1 MYKYI
6 SRVLAC
12 AAALC
17 ALGLAQA
24 QTLPNK
30 TFYQSAGWLDHRS
43 NTLRRVA
50 QRGEAGAAAFY
61 QNPNPSPKNQYEA
74 AHVHA
79 VNLQDLRIYQ
89 SSTVYRQARQIRD
102 VFLTEASV
110 TETETAAPVDLPL
123 LRAALSE
130 LLALHRQYGD
140 YYPIVTQAVLE
151 VTPRLLPLQKE
162 LKLFTPPQL
171 TQLRQSYLQILSHP
185 TQCAQGDGYRLFCE
199 GRADALDGFA
209 QLASSR
215 ADAQRIADVLVQ
227 DLQQPLIGREL
238 LSGLAALLSLKE
250 ERLFE
255 PVLQRAIDREGDS
268 FWQKINVFMVGYWI
282 DKVQF
287 SRGRYLGNV
296 SAQAVL
302 PGAFGPADGNSWE
315 EAARMLAQAA
325 PRSAAAEIL
334 LRRYGLG
341 SCQADE
347 TDLARGVPTSADG
360 KLYFTSVQCRT
371 LLPFLVGALGSG
383 VRDGAAEPLAQ
394 AAQRVH
400 LTPAAYVARIY
411 FSYVLGDVNAETEK
425 RVADV
430 LYDVFSLQAAQ
441 AGLNLPRY
449 ERAGVRYQR
458 KQLGQKTY
466 QAVRQIGQV
475 ADFGLGLYYT
485 AGLAHLAVRAGTS
498 AWSWG
503 VQVRRGLEA
512 VRAGQVTAEVRQL
525 AALSARLKKLKQFQT
540 SSALRQVSQRL
551 KQSLAGVP
559 NAAAAP
565 LKPAPAAQPAVA
577 PKKVVHNHLDTA
589 VDQLEQTLQLRQQG
603 GNWQAHLRAQPP
615 SERLPEA
622 IARAE
627 KKMDALREQLSFQ
640 NHPFDEVAA
649 SPENMQQYF
658 KTLAQYIRLEQKVPQ
673 AQQLYNMYLEA
684 AGKPAQTFAEVVP
697 SRSFASHGS
706 RDWLFSRYWSG
717 LQQTLKKAPNAA
729 ARTQTQRQMAQ
740 AVEWSDLF
748 FGLPEETQWG
758 AYQLPS
764 AAALRAR
771 WIQLGKGKKDFTP
784 LQMQEYKAL
793 QKQLYA
799 SPVLG
804 KPQLLELQNRLVF
817 FPQAQKTPNAVF
829 LAGDDLLVSEMWNR
843 KTPLGFFRPT
853 MLRTQSTQEALK
865 YFKAGEENVLLAHVH
880 GGLSHSGRWKGILV
894 DGSPHPELTLTA
906 RELLSELPATGSTHN
921 SIYINGCFSGTLIDE
936 VQALK
941 ASFPAAAKTDW
952 FVTAAPRQFTA
963 PESLPADFVSG
974 TARERLFG
982 KILTRM
988 RYNGDALGARVW
1000 VDNRLIYPLQESVQ
1014 KLAREIK
1021 KAPAAQKAQY
1031 RQLQEDLQLLQEVAD
1046 ARSREALLKA
1056 LLKLD
1061 EQRPGSV
1068 LYLED
1073 WSEDLLRELVLPP
1086 SQRNG
1091 PDGFYWAVNMEKTGR
1106 TLSMPTVVLKPEWVE
1121 YVAKTAEELF
1131 GRVPKI
1137 PPAP

>member
-1 MYKYI
+1 MYKCI

-30 TFYQSAGWLDHRS
+30 TFYQSAGWLDHHS

-61 QNPNPSPKNQYEA
+61 KNPNPSPKNQYEA

-102 VFLTEASV
+102 VFLTEASQSEV
-110 TETETAAPVDLPL
+110 EAGTTVELPL
-123 LRAALSE
+123 LRATLGE

-162 LKLFTPPQL
+162 LKLFTPQQL
-171 TQLRQSYLQILSHP
+171 TQLRQSYWRILSRP
-185 TQCAQGDGYRLFCE
+185 TQCGQGEGYCLFCE

-250 ERLFE
+250 EHLFE
-255 PVLQRAIDREGDS
+255 PVLQRAIDLEGDN

-287 SRGRYLGNV
+287 SRGRYLGHV
-296 SAQAVL
+296 SAHAVL
-302 PGAFGPADGNSWE
+302 PGAFGPADGNAWE

-325 PRSAAAEIL
+325 PQSAAAEML

-347 TDLARGVPTSADG
+347 TDLARGVPTPADG

-371 LLPFLVGALGSG
+371 LLPFLVGALGSD
-383 VRDGAAEPLAQ
+383 VRAGAAEPLAR

-430 LYDVFSLQAAQ
+430 LYDVFSPQAAQ

-449 ERAGVRYQR
+449 ERAGARYQR

-466 QAVRQIGQV
+466 QAVRQVGQV

-503 VQVRRGLEA
+503 VQIHRGLEA

-525 AALSARLKKLKQFQT
+525 AALSARLKKLKQFHA
-540 SSALRQVSQRL
+540 SAALRQVSQRL

-559 NAAAAP
+559 NAAAAQ
-565 LKPAPAAQPAVA
+565 PAPA
-577 PKKVVHNHLDTA
+577 PKKTVQNPLDSA
-589 VDQLEQTLQLRQQG
+589 VDQLDQALHTRQHG
-603 GNWQAHLRAQPP
+603 GDWQAQLRAQPP
-615 SERLPEA
+615 SAYLPEA

-627 KKMDALREQLSFQ
+627 KKMDVLREQLSFT
-640 NHPFDEVAA
+640 NRPFDEVAA
-649 SPENMQQYF
+649 SPQNTQQYF

-673 AQQLYNMYLEA
+673 AQKLYNMYLEA
-684 AGKPAQTFAEVVP
+684 AGKPAQAFAEVVP

-717 LQQTLKKAPNAA
+717 LQQTLKNAPDAA
-729 ARTQTQRQMAQ
+729 ARAQTQRQMAQ
-740 AVEWSDLF
+740 AVQWSDLF
-748 FGLPEETQWG
+748 FGLPEEMQWSTNH
-758 AYQLPS
+758 LLS

-771 WIQLGKGKKDFTP
+771 WSRLGKSKKDFTP

-843 KTPLGFFRPT
+843 KTPLAFFRPT

-880 GGLSHSGRWKGILV
+880 GGLSQSGRWKGILV

-963 PESLPADFVSG
+963 PEALPADFVSG
-974 TARERLFG
+974 TVRERLFG

-1000 VDNRLIYPLQESVQ
+1000 VDNQLIYPLQESVQ

-1031 RQLQEDLQLLQEVAD
+1031 RQLQEDLQLLQEVSD

-1091 PDGFYWAVNMEKTGR
+1091 PDGFYWAVNMEKTGH

-1131 GRVPKI
+1131 GRVPKT
-1137 PPAP
+1137 PPQP